1 MKLLVVIPFCGADLH
16 KAGELLDWI
25 KELGRQPENNC
36 LLVRDCKLAPALCNP
51 ILQKAVEAFNQA
63 TMIATP
69 FARPDESWPLGP
81 NWMFETALRHISK
94 NGQHHF
100 LWLEPDTVPL
110 TSPWLK
116 IIEEETEKGGK
127 PFNGHVVKPGKPD
140 LPQEMMWGVG
150 VYPGDAK
157 IATELLRILMWANQK
172 SVRKA
177 WDVAAAGYIVPK
189 ANRSTRIYNFH
200 GEPNLP
206 PTFALKKGPGNP
218 KNTLEVGKLPKPT
231 VLFHRVKDTSLISI
245 LRGDGGPTIPQLLMA
260 WKMNISIVKDPVTA
274 GVPVDQPL
282 IYHCVERHAQGTIED
297 EQRILKA
304 VRSWLRIYKTGQ
316 MIPCHLWNY
325 PRSSGP
331 MGDPRRLPYLKD
343 VLIEGMTRA
352 TKDSDIIVITND
364 DTILHPDIVGV
375 LLEKLKQF
383 QCCGS
388 FRVNF
393 DLVDDKFYEIP
404 PDKLAEIGL
413 PDLGRDLFAFKKSWL
428 TKHWQDIPDFFLGE
442 FEWDLAVTAMVRSEA
457 GIFTTKVNLNQ
468 IQISEIPRGYVI
480 HENHLRRWVSKEF
493 LGSPAKKHNKDL
505 ALRYYATHGLPSL
518 IQNV

>member
-1 MKLLVVIPFCGADLH
+1 
-16 KAGELLDWI
+16 
-25 KELGRQPENNC
+25 
-36 LLVRDCKLAPALCNP
+36 
-51 ILQKAVEAFNQA
+51 
-63 TMIATP
+63 
-69 FARPDESWPLGP
+69 
-81 NWMFETALRHISK
+81 
-94 NGQHHF
+94 
-100 LWLEPDTVPL
+100 
-110 TSPWLK
+110 
-116 IIEEETEKGGK
+116 
-127 PFNGHVVKPGKPD
+127 
-140 LPQEMMWGVG
+140 
-150 VYPGDAK
+150 
-157 IATELLRILMWANQK
+157 
-172 SVRKA
+172 
-177 WDVAAAGYIVPK
+177 
-189 ANRSTRIYNFH
+189 
-200 GEPNLP
+200 
-206 PTFALKKGPGNP
+206 
-218 KNTLEVGKLPKPT
+218 
-231 VLFHRVKDTSLISI
+231 
-245 LRGDGGPTIPQLLMA
+245 
-260 WKMNISIVKDPVTA
+260 
-274 GVPVDQPL
+274 
-282 IYHCVERHAQGTIED
+282 
-297 EQRILKA
+297 
-304 VRSWLRIYKTGQ
+304 
-316 MIPCHLWNY
+316 
-325 PRSSGP
+325 